1 MHVVL
6 NFILSLPVCVVVID
20 RRLLLP
26 L

>member
-6 NFILSLPVCVVVID
+6 NFILPLPVCVVVID